1 MRSTFFS
8 KKGSRG
14 SKLGENQN
22 WISFLWRC
30 FKGNLP
36 RVRLLWAHDKSLT
49 AIHSVLKWMHKYLK
63 AHLDYCG
70 DLAKSCEIQILITP
84 LYSFMPEVKI
94 CSPFKAFWVHTY
106 YCSCNPPFLW
116 FLLFTSYVQVE
127 NEEPI
132 LGRRKVRKSVGR
144 GPGGRG

>member
-30 FKGNLP
+30 FKGKLP
-36 RVRLLWAHDKSLT
+36 RVQLLWAHDKSLT

-63 AHLDYCG
+63 AYLDYCG
-70 DLAKSCEIQILITP
+70 DPTRSCEIFVFLPKQNRSTEWEAKTFWEVAWFFSAACHLRQIGR
-84 LYSFMPEVKI
+84 KI
-94 CSPFKAFWVHTY
+94 QVFSTFCQI
-106 YCSCNPPFLW
+106 
-116 FLLFTSYVQVE
+116 FT
-127 NEEPI
+127 I
-132 LGRRKVRKSVGR
+132 IHLCF
-144 GPGGRG
+144 